1 MYMYDGVDLVATR
14 FCRIENR
21 TNSDER
27 ALLFFFF
34 LSFFSLF
41 LRLDYTCQ
49 CFTDPFWGSPTL

>member
-27 ALLFFFF
+27 ALLFSF
-34 LSFFSLF
+34 LSLFFPFPTS
-41 LRLDYTCQ
+41 RLHM
-49 CFTDPFWGSPTL
+49 PMLH